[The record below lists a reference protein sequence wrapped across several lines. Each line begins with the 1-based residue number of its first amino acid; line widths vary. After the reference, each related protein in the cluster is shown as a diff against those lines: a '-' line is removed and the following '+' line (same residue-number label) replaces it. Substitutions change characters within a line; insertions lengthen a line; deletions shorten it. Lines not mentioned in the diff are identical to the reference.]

1 MESGIL
7 SSLILLP
14 LLGSLLIVI
23 LPKAYKVF
31 YKWICLI
38 TQILLLINVT
48 TILGLFDRTKSE
60 YQFIEHSEWFR
71 LSLGSKSILS
81 IDYILGVD
89 GLSISLVLLSS
100 IVFLV
105 AAVSSFKI
113 TYREKTYFSLF
124 LLLTASVFGC
134 FLAVD
139 FFLFFVFFEFM
150 LLPMYFLIGIWGGE
164 NRAFASLKFFIY
176 TFSGSVL
183 ILVVMICM
191 VISNQDEFFTSEYAR
206 LVYSF
211 DFRTLKDSTNL
222 IDSSILSI
230 KNPVTIFG
238 LPARDVMFLLL
249 LVGFGIKMPVVPF
262 HTWLPDAHVEAP
274 TPISVV
280 LAGILLKI
288 GGYGI
293 LRVAY
298 EILPDATVKYAVLIG
313 ALGLVSIIYG
323 ALNALNQTDLKKM
336 IAYSSVSHMGF
347 VFLGISAFNS
357 IGFNGAM
364 FQMFSHGILSS
375 MLFLVAGVIYER
387 THNRNIDAFQ
397 GLAKKMPVYTLLVA
411 VAFFGSLGLPS
422 LSGFIG
428 EFLTLHGAFQSDHL
442 PKLIPVL
449 GILGIV
455 LSAIYFL
462 RTFQR
467 MFFGEFHTRD
477 EYRMLL
483 KDLSKTEIFMLG
495 SLAVLTILTGV
506 WPSLIFRYINSG
518 LTEIL
523 K

>member
-7 SSLILLP
+7 SSLIILP
-14 LLGSLLIVI
+14 LVGSLLIMI
-23 LPKAYKVF
+23 LPPVYKNF

-38 TQILLLINVT
+38 IQILLLINVL
-48 TILGLFDRTKSE
+48 TILGLFDRANPD
-60 YQFIEHSEWFR
+60 YQLIEHSEWFR
-71 LSLGSKSILS
+71 IALGSRSILS
-81 IDYILGVD
+81 IDYILGID
-89 GLSISLVLLSS
+89 GLSVSLVLLSS
-100 IVFLV
+100 IVFLIASV
-105 AAVSSFKI
+105 ASFRI
-113 TYREKTYFSLF
+113 SHRPKTYFSLF
-124 LLLTASVFGC
+124 LLLTASVLGC

-164 NRAFASLKFFIY
+164 NRAYASLKFFIY
-176 TFSGSVL
+176 TFAGSVL

-191 VISNQDEFFTSEYAR
+191 AISHHDEFFTSEYAR

-211 DFRTLKDSTNL
+211 DFRILKDPTNL
-222 IDSSILSI
+222 ISHSILSME
-230 KNPVTIFG
+230 NPVSVFG
-238 LPARDVMFLLL
+238 LPAREFMFLLL
-249 LVGFGIKMPVVPF
+249 LIGFGIKMPVVPF

-274 TPISVV
+274 TPVSVI

-298 EILPDATVKYAVLIG
+298 QILPDATEKYAVLI
-313 ALGLVSIIYG
+313 AMLGLVSIIYG

-347 VFLGISAFNS
+347 VLIGIGAVNS
-357 IGFNGAM
+357 IGFNGAV

-375 MLFLVAGVIYER
+375 MLFLIAGVIYER
-387 THNRNIDAFQ
+387 THDRNIGSFQ
-397 GLAKKMPVYTLLVA
+397 GLAKKMPLYTLLVA

-428 EFLTLHGAFQSDHL
+428 EFLTLHGGFQSDFL
-442 PKLIPVL
+442 PKIIPAL
-449 GILGIV
+449 GIVGIV

-462 RTFQR
+462 LTFQR
-467 MFFGEFHTRD
+467 MFFGEFHTKE
-477 EYRMLL
+477 EYRTLL
-483 KDLSKTEIFMLG
+483 KDLNKTEIFMLS
-495 SLAVLTILTGV
+495 SLAVMTILTGV
-506 WPSLIFRYINSG
+506 WPNLVIRYINST

-523 K
+523 R

>member
-14 LLGSLLIVI
+14 LLGSLLILI
-23 LPKAYKVF
+23 LPRAYKTF

-38 TQILLLINVT
+38 TQILLLINVM
-48 TILGLFDRTKSE
+48 TILGLFDRENPE

-89 GLSISLVLLSS
+89 GLSISLVVLSS
-100 IVFLV
+100 LVFLI
-105 AAVSSFKI
+105 AAVSSFRI
-113 TYREKTYFSLF
+113 SYREKTYFSLF
-124 LLLTASVFGC
+124 LLLTASVLGC

-164 NRAFASLKFFIY
+164 NRAYASLKFFIY

-211 DFRTLKDSTNL
+211 DFRTLKDTNNL
-222 IDSSILSI
+222 ISSSILSI
-230 KNPVTIFG
+230 QNPALIFG
-238 LPARDVMFLLL
+238 LPAREFMFLLL
-249 LVGFGIKMPVVPF
+249 LIGFGIKMPVVPF

-274 TPISVV
+274 TPVSVI

-298 EILPDATVKYAVLIG
+298 EILPDATEKYAVLIG
-313 ALGLVSIIYG
+313 ALGLVSVIYG
-323 ALNALNQTDLKKM
+323 ALNALNQNDLKKM

-347 VFLGISAFNS
+347 VFIGIAAFNS
-357 IGFNGAM
+357 IGFNGAV

-375 MLFLVAGVIYER
+375 MLFLIAGVIYER
-387 THNRNIDAFQ
+387 THDRNISAFQ

-411 VAFFGSLGLPS
+411 IAFFGSLGLPS

-428 EFLTLHGAFQSDHL
+428 EFLTLHGAFQSEHL
-442 PKLIPVL
+442 PKLIPAL
-449 GILGIV
+449 GIIGIV

-462 RTFQR
+462 LTFQR
-467 MFFGEFHTRD
+467 MFFGEFNTRE
-477 EYRMLL
+477 EYRTLL
-483 KDLSKTEIFMLG
+483 KDLTKTEIFMLG

-506 WPSLIFRYINSG
+506 WPNLVIRYINSS

>member
-7 SSLILLP
+7 SSLIVLP
-14 LLGSLLIVI
+14 LLGALVILI
-23 LPKAYKVF
+23 LPKAYKIF

-38 TQILLLINVT
+38 TQILLMINVT
-48 TILGLFDRTKSE
+48 TILGLFDRE
-60 YQFIEHSEWFR
+60 NPDYQFIEHSEWFR
-71 LSLGSKSILS
+71 LALGSKSILS

-89 GLSISLVLLSS
+89 GLALSLVVLSS
-100 IVFLV
+100 IVFLI
-105 AAVSSFKI
+105 AAVSSFRI

-164 NRAFASLKFFIY
+164 NRAYASLKFFIY

-191 VISNQDEFFTSEYAR
+191 VISHQDEFFTSEYAR

-211 DFRTLKDSTNL
+211 DFRMLKDTTNL
-222 IDSSILSI
+222 IDPSILSI
-230 KNPVTIFG
+230 KNPVLIFG
-238 LPARDVMFLLL
+238 LPARDFMFLLL

-274 TPISVV
+274 TPISVI

-298 EILPDATVKYAVLIG
+298 QILPDASEKYAVLIG
-313 ALGLVSIIYG
+313 VLGLVSLIYG

-347 VFLGISAFNS
+347 VFIGISAFNS
-357 IGFNGAM
+357 IGFNGAV

-375 MLFLVAGVIYER
+375 MLFLIAGVIYER
-387 THNRNIDAFQ
+387 THDRDMTAFR
-397 GLAKKMPVYTLLVA
+397 GLAKKMPVYTLMVA
-411 VAFFGSLGLPS
+411 VAFFGSLGLPA

-428 EFLTLHGAFQSDHL
+428 EFLTLHGGFQSEFL
-442 PKLIPVL
+442 PKFVPVL
-449 GILGIV
+449 GIIGIV

-467 MFFGEFHTRD
+467 MFFGEFYTRE
-477 EYRMLL
+477 EYRLLL
-483 KDLSKTEIFMLG
+483 KDLTKTEIFMLG
-495 SLAVLTILTGV
+495 SLAVLTVITGV
-506 WPSLIFRYINSG
+506 WPNLVIRYINSS

-523 K
+523 R